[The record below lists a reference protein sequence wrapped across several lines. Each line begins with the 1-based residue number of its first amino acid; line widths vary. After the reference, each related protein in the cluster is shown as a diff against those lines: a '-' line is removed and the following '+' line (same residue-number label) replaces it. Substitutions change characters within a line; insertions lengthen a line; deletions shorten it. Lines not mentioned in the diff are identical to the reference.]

1 MRVKRL
7 VLFDIDGTLVLTGG
21 AGLRAMNRAC
31 SDLVGH
37 DSALDGV
44 VLAGRTDW
52 IILDDTLRRHG
63 RELNS
68 ELLAELRRRYL
79 QHLAEEI
86 ELPGTGAKRALP
98 GVERLLNGLML
109 REDAV
114 SGLLT
119 GNFAAGA
126 KIKLEHFD
134 LWKYFGFGAF
144 GDDSADRNA
153 LVPIA
158 IRRAEELGIGAVDPR
173 DVFVVGDTPFD
184 VACALAVGAI
194 PVGVATGGFT
204 VEQLRASGAD
214 IVFPDLSDTSAFLQ
228 LLDAP

>member
-1 MRVKRL
+1 MHVKRL

-31 SDLVGH
+31 GDLVGH
-37 DSALDGV
+37 ASALDGV

-63 RELNS
+63 HELNDV
-68 ELLAELRRRYL
+68 LLADLRQRYVR
-79 QHLAEEI
+79 HLTEEI
-86 ELPGTGAKRALP
+86 ELPGTGTKRALP
-98 GVERLLNGLML
+98 GVGQLLGELSGRRDVAL
-109 REDAV
+109 
-114 SGLLT
+114 GLLT

-134 LWKYFGFGAF
+134 LWKYFRFGAF

-153 LVPIA
+153 LVPVA
-158 IRRAEELGIGAVDPR
+158 LQRARELGIAELEAR

-184 VACALAVGAI
+184 VGCARAVGAVPI
-194 PVGVATGGFT
+194 GVATGGFN
-204 VEQLRASGAD
+204 EDQLRASGAE
-214 IVFPDLSDTSAFLQ
+214 IVFQDLSDTSAFLK
-228 LLDAP
+228 LLP

>member
-1 MRVKRL
+1 MQVTRL

-37 DSALDGV
+37 ASALDGI

-68 ELLAELRRRYL
+68 DLLAELRHRYV
-79 QHLAEEI
+79 QHLGEEI
-86 ELPGTGAKRALP
+86 ELPGTGTKRALP
-98 GVERLLNGLML
+98 GVHQLLGELAE
-109 REDAV
+109 REDV
-114 SGLLT
+114 GVGLLT
-119 GNFAAGA
+119 GNFAEGA
-126 KIKLEHFD
+126 RIKLEHFD
-134 LWKYFGFGAF
+134 LWRYFGFGAF

-158 IRRAEELGIGAVDPR
+158 MRRAKDLGIGEVEAR
-173 DVFVVGDTPFD
+173 HVFVVGDTPFD
-184 VACALAVGAI
+184 VGCALAAGAV

-204 VEQLRASGAD
+204 VDQLRASGAE
-214 IVFPDLSDTSAFLQ
+214 IAFKDLSDTSAFLQ
-228 LLDAP
+228 LLGT